1 METWSASLQDMSS
14 YSQHSDLIFRCSLSL
29 PCQLAAKWTT
39 CSAWQVA
46 PHHTAPPPRP
56 ASTDARDGPRATAPF
71 LVCAV
76 PTPRPVW
83 MRLTIIAA
91 TATSAGG
98 SEWIAAPAFFFFSSL
113 YTVCND
119 NKYSYIYDI
128 ISCARCRC
136 YSVTERCMQ
145 MQWTMLAIGNAIPD
159 IHNFQELSRCFVC
172 TFYPPLSIYLLCLK
186 KKKATLCLRR
196 VKKIKLYQIYKN
208 NINIYISRYI
218 TL

>member
-98 SEWIAAPAFFFFSSL
+98 SEWIAAPAFFFSL
-113 YTVCND
+113 
-119 NKYSYIYDI
+119 
-128 ISCARCRC
+128 
-136 YSVTERCMQ
+136 
-145 MQWTMLAIGNAIPD
+145 
-159 IHNFQELSRCFVC
+159 
-172 TFYPPLSIYLLCLK
+172 LSILYAMIINTPIYYILCAMPVLFRDGKMHANAMDNVGDWQCNPGHSQLPGTFQMLCVHLLSSS
-186 KKKATLCLRR
+186 
-196 VKKIKLYQIYKN
+196 
-208 NINIYISRYI
+208 IYIL
-218 TL
+218 TLS